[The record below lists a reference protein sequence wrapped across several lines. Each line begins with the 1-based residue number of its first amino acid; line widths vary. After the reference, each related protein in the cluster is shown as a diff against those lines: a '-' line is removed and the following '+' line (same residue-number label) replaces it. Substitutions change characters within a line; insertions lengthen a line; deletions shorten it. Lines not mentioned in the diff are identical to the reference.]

1 MHLTLFLVL
10 QILASTVRTKI
21 TIIRSILLFLCIG
34 STVNVFAG
42 GVADPFYKQKAVCL
56 FYFKQ
61 LNFTNE
67 KNPLMSIEK
76 TGLGNRRC
84 EKYFLTLKELELSL
98 AKCANSTGSELAN
111 TNYIP

>member
-1 MHLTLFLVL
+1 MSLQAVL
-10 QILASTVRTKI
+10 R
-21 TIIRSILLFLCIG
+21 IRFINRRLYAF
-34 STVNVFAG
+34 
-42 GVADPFYKQKAVCL
+42 